1 MDTPPSRE
9 DVMKYPAYH
18 LPAHFGIAIHFQ
30 WKKNT
35 PHLHFA
41 TALPE
46 RFQETSYHNSLKF
59 R

>member
-46 RFQETSYHNSLKF
+46 RFQET
-59 R
+59 